1 VAYANPLIPFL
12 LIISNLVCLG
22 LVRLADVVVGGWVPV
37 AVLALCCVCSQLV
50 VAMLAELED
59 MQRFVLLLLLL
70 AKREFVFR

>member
-12 LIISNLVCLG
+12 LVISNLVCFG
-22 LVRLADVVVGGWVPV
+22 LAGLADVVGGWASV
-37 AVLALCCVCSQLV
+37 AVLALCFVCSQLV

-59 MQRFVLLLLLL
+59 MQRFVLLFVLL